1 MLFRS
6 RRQKLTEKSDVYSFG
21 VVLFEVLCARPAVIP
36 MGEIGEDEHEKVSL
50 AEWALHCCQMGT
62 LDQIIDPYLKGEIAP
77 DCFKTFAG
85 IARKCLEDRG
95 SERPTMGDV
104 LWNLEL
110 AMQQQEGVGLQEVSR
125 VQKEANGTLN
135 GDLRIMIDNQRCSGF
150 DISDP
155 TLGVEFSEIMA
166 PTGR

>member
-1 MLFRS
+1 
-6 RRQKLTEKSDVYSFG
+6 
-21 VVLFEVLCARPAVIP
+21 
-36 MGEIGEDEHEKVSL
+36 MGEIGEDEHEKASL

-85 IARKCLEDRG
+85 VARKCLEDRG

-110 AMQQQEGVGLQEVSR
+110 AMQQQEGVGQQEVSR
-125 VQKEANGTLN
+125 VQKEANGTMN
-135 GDLRIMIDNQRCSGF
+135 GDLRIMIDKQRCSGF

-155 TLGVEFSEIMA
+155 NPGVEFSDIMV

>member
-1 MLFRS
+1 
-6 RRQKLTEKSDVYSFG
+6 
-21 VVLFEVLCARPAVIP
+21 
-36 MGEIGEDEHEKVSL
+36 MGEIGEDEPEKVSL

-110 AMQQQEGVGLQEVSR
+110 AMQQQEGVGRQ
-125 VQKEANGTLN
+125 EANGTMN

-155 TLGVEFSEIMA
+155 NPGVEFSDIMV